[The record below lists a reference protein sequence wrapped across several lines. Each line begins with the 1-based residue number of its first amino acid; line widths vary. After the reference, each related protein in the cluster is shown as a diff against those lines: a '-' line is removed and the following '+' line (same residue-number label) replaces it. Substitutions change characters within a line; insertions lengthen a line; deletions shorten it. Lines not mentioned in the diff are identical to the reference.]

1 MKKKINIFL
10 ILGLGLLLVACSTA
24 PLTGRKQLK
33 FVSDES
39 IIQSSTAQYNKM
51 IGDLKKE
58 NLLANNTAEGRRLAE
73 IGRRVTGA
81 VDEYLRENQMQ
92 DILKNLKWEYNL
104 IQSNQIN
111 AFALPGGKIAFYTA
125 IIPVLQTDGA
135 IAYVMGH
142 EIGHVIGGH
151 HAERA
156 SGQTFAGYIMAG
168 KKILDSATNGLTG
181 LVSND
186 LAEKGLAIGLLKF
199 NRTQEYEADKY
210 GMICMAMA
218 GYNPEEAIIAEE
230 RMMKMSGSGQTLE
243 ILSTHPSS
251 EKRVEEL
258 KKFLP
263 EAMKYYRAR

>member
-142 EIGHVIGGH
+142 EIGHVI
-151 HAERA
+151 
-156 SGQTFAGYIMAG
+156 
-168 KKILDSATNGLTG
+168 
-181 LVSND
+181 
-186 LAEKGLAIGLLKF
+186 
-199 NRTQEYEADKY
+199 
-210 GMICMAMA
+210 
-218 GYNPEEAIIAEE
+218 
-230 RMMKMSGSGQTLE
+230 
-243 ILSTHPSS
+243 
-251 EKRVEEL
+251 
-258 KKFLP
+258 
-263 EAMKYYRAR
+263 